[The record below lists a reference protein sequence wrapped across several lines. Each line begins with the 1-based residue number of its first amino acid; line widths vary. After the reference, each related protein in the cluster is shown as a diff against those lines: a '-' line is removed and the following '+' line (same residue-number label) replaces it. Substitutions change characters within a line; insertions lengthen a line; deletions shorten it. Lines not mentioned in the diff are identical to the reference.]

1 VEKKIFEVEKKFS
14 KAKKF
19 RKKRSKLAQKE
30 KNLGLRAYILESF
43 SEIFREVVEG
53 RSIRY

>member
-1 VEKKIFEVEKKFS
+1 VEKKNFRDEKKFS

-30 KNLGLRAYILESF
+30 KHFGLRADIWEIF
-43 SEIFREVVEG
+43 SEIFREMIEG